1 MVIYPLTEAAMAV
14 PVVEALMVV
23 QEVQTV
29 QVEQEEQ
36 CVPAARVK
44 ERQRENLAKQQAHF
58 VAVVAAQ
65 AVVAMA
71 HQVTLVAELIRV
83 LVLAVPEVQKAMG
96 TVAMVEMV

>member
-1 MVIYPLTEAAMAV
+1 MAV

-23 QEVQTV
+23 QEVQMV

-36 CVPAARVK
+36 TTPAARVNK
-44 ERQRENLAKQQAHF
+44 RQRENLAKQQAYF
-58 VAVVAAQ
+58 MAVVAAQ

-71 HQVTLVAELIRV
+71 HQVMLVAELIRV
-83 LVLAVPEVQKAMG
+83 LVLAVPEVQKAME